1 VDRKLIVFALSVV
14 LICVSIPYSKAAQD
28 HASYCAPLAGA
39 SVILSPIFF
48 LALVFNLVPSLLLS
62 MVMPFI
68 LLPIIILA
76 LPFAFMALPIVL
88 LLFMVEAVLAVIL
101 FLTLASEW
109 YPKIINEGDYGSLS
123 YSFSSSLIS
132 AVSFTTLTLGGIVF
146 PRCFC
151 Q

>member
-1 VDRKLIVFALSVV
+1 MLQRKKISMSSPIVFVDRKPLVFALSVV

-39 SVILSPIFF
+39 SVILLPIFF

-62 MVMPFI
+62 LITPFI

-88 LLFMVEAVLAVIL
+88 LLLWPRQF
-101 FLTLASEW
+101 W
-109 YPKIINEGDYGSLS
+109 Q
-123 YSFSSSLIS
+123 SSCS
-132 AVSFTTLTLGGIVF
+132 
-146 PRCFC
+146 
-151 Q
+151 